1 MHRTIP
7 PIKKHS
13 FTPGAM
19 SIIQMGEELIGH
31 PSTAI
36 NELVKNGY
44 DADADSCKVY
54 FHYSTNGD
62 NSFALVFDD
71 GCGMNDKTLFGDWLK
86 PSVSSKRIEN
96 RKSRKYGRT
105 YLGSKGIGRLAAMA
119 LGKVITV
126 ITKQEDE
133 TSYNWIT
140 IDRELFRDD
149 SLLSEIKFP
158 GASINNIND
167 LFTNKIFTKV
177 RNVAINN
184 ELAKNLA
191 IAKCETFKSGT
202 LIIIEKLDESV
213 LKILKDDHQQV
224 EMPEDGETIY
234 ATTTFFKS
242 LSTLITPLELNYN
255 ILRELKSKGIVS
267 KNLSTKKNKN
277 FFSIKYG
284 TNLLPDQNELEWLD
298 VYAVPIHSIYDYRA
312 YGKVTPNGEV
322 HGKLSYN
329 RIKNDVFEEEF
340 EIQETKTK
348 KEFEQGV
355 LFESADTENHKKD
368 FEPGEFYFDIRV
380 YDMGESDNVE
390 KLAQQAKYKSITSF
404 RKDFKEF
411 QGLRVSKN
419 GFGVKP
425 YGEEV
430 EDWIELS
437 KARVQNPGQNVNT
450 NQILGYIYFSSPEND
465 ELEEKTNREG
475 FLENKAFIQVKEM
488 LSTIFSVLGK
498 KRYNYRLTHGLG
510 RPITS
515 KHKRPDFE
523 EYLNNLKALNASPK
537 VISSTEKFMKDVST
551 SMDNLEESL
560 SFAERLAAL
569 GSGIE
574 LLYHELAQPLSKL
587 RTAKSSFELKKQKI
601 DASALE
607 SYVADINMLHD
618 STEII
623 YELRQ
628 SLQPAIGRT
637 RKKKFKVLNT
647 FLKVCNLYKTDT
659 EEHRIKIIADER
671 LEKYEIT
678 DIEYAFWISFLNI
691 INNAVYWIKQS
702 GNPGE
707 IRIHLEKDNIVV
719 SNSGPLINDNYIDFI
734 FDYGV
739 TTRQEKNATGLGLSF
754 TRSILTKNNWDISA
768 ENRSNGPAFIL
779 KRTKDE

>member
-44 DADADSCKVY
+44 DADADHCKVY
-54 FHYSTNGD
+54 FHYSEDVN
-62 NSFALVFDD
+62 NSFAFVFDD
-71 GCGMNDKTLFGDWLK
+71 GSGMNDKTLFGDWLR
-86 PSVSSKRIEN
+86 PSVSSKRTEN
-96 RKSRKYGRT
+96 RKSTKYGRT

-126 ITKQEDE
+126 VSKQKTEV
-133 TSYNWIT
+133 SFNWIT
-140 IDRELFRDD
+140 IDRELFKDD

-158 GASINNIND
+158 GSSINNIND
-167 LFTNKIFTKV
+167 LFTNETFSKV
-177 RNVAINN
+177 RNIGINN

-191 IAKCETFKSGT
+191 VAKCENFKSGT

-224 EMPEDGETIY
+224 EMPEDGENIY
-234 ATTTFFKS
+234 TTTTFLKS

-267 KNLSTKKNKN
+267 SDLSIKRSKN

-284 TNLLPDQNELEWLD
+284 TNLLPDQNELEWLN
-298 VYAVPIHSIYDYRA
+298 VNAVPIHSIFDYRA
-312 YGKVTPNGEV
+312 YGKVTSNGEV
-322 HGKLSYN
+322 LGKLSYN

-340 EIQETKTK
+340 EIKEAKTK
-348 KEFEQGV
+348 EEFEQGV
-355 LFESADTENHKKD
+355 LFESDYTRNKKN

-390 KLAQQAKYKSITSF
+390 KLAHEAKYKSVTSF

-430 EDWIELS
+430 EDWIGLS

-475 FLENKAFIQVKEM
+475 FLENKAFTQVKE
-488 LSTIFSVLGK
+488 LLGNIFNVLGK

-515 KHKRPDFE
+515 KHKRPNFE
-523 EYLNNLKALNASPK
+523 EYLNNLKALNVSPK

-587 RTAKSSFELKKQKI
+587 RTAKSSFELKKHKI
-601 DASALE
+601 DSSDLE
-607 SYVADINMLHD
+607 NYLADINMLHD

-647 FLKVCNLYKTDT
+647 FLKVCNLYKSDT
-659 EEHRIKIIADER
+659 EEHGIKIIADER

-719 SNSGPLINDNYIDFI
+719 SNSGPPINDNYIDFI

-754 TRSILTKNNWDISA
+754 TRSILTKNNWDIFA

-779 KRTKDE
+779 KQPKDE